1 MAKPILLHCGDDVR
15 WNHELYGR
23 LKDTFEIKRSYSMP
37 RDEFKQALQD
47 QTFGDFFAIFRPFF
61 QTGGEMI
68 PWDSELIDLLPPSCK
83 IYASA
88 CAGFD
93 WVDVERLAQRG
104 IVYCNSAAAC
114 TESVA
119 DAAIYLI
126 INTFRHFSHSALAAR
141 SLNVEKFREA
151 QMSLMEGTMNPAGHT
166 LGIIGLGRIGQRIAR
181 KASLVFPMNVI
192 YNDVSRLPQSVED
205 ECGAK
210 FYENLDDML
219 AMADCVVVATPFGGS
234 KVLDAVKIS
243 KMKQGS
249 RLVNI
254 ARGKLIDEDAL
265 VEALESGQIQSAAL
279 DVHFDEPKVNP
290 KLAAMENVEL
300 LSHNAGASI
309 DSQKGFSTLSMEN
322 ILSFYETGKALTP
335 VNLQHF
341 ERESL

>member
-1 MAKPILLHCGDDVR
+1 
-15 WNHELYGR
+15 
-23 LKDTFEIKRSYSMP
+23 
-37 RDEFKQALQD
+37 
-47 QTFGDFFAIFRPFF
+47 
-61 QTGGEMI
+61 
-68 PWDSELIDLLPPSCK
+68 
-83 IYASA
+83 
-88 CAGFD
+88 
-93 WVDVERLAQRG
+93 
-104 IVYCNSAAAC
+104 
-114 TESVA
+114 
-119 DAAIYLI
+119 
-126 INTFRHFSHSALAAR
+126 
-141 SLNVEKFREA
+141 
-151 QMSLMEGTMNPAGHT
+151 MNPAGHT

-192 YNDVSRLPQSVED
+192 YNDVTRLPQTVED
-205 ECGAK
+205 ESGAK

-234 KVLDAVKIS
+234 KVLDADKIS

-309 DSQKGFSTLSMEN
+309 DSQNGFEGMSINN

-341 ERESL
+341 EKDGQ